1 MEVPIII
8 SDENNKS
15 EISSRKKLKNRLTT
29 GTFALLIA
37 LLAVVSATYAQ
48 YVYNTGRH
56 TTKVRM
62 AAGAVGEVSEI
73 APEDISDGEDV
84 GSQEAEEILND
95 GETSVEQPDSA
106 DASDTSN
113 PQVEIVLPQKNVFIP
128 VSEFLPVQ
136 EREELLSLISHDE
149 VYLVHI
155 RDDSEMQYSIFFNQ
169 ALEQKDVCLYRFD
182 SEENKVVDADSV
194 QDVMSFDEN
203 NRTLVLNTK
212 DSSDYVLVISNAE
225 KYKELGYTASIAAA
239 QQQTEPS
246 ETGEE
251 ETENKAAT
259 EVALTSV
266 ILKPDSEL
274 ETVPV
279 AFLEYLSDLDVCSV
293 TLVYA
298 DGSEKM
304 LDKEDGRY
312 ECSAEH
318 ADEEDAEGTVRRTYH
333 VVVKELATGAVF
345 EDTESVEIG
354 RKDPVE
360 IKTEDM
366 TTVMLEGRKKWM
378 MVQSVPDVS
387 GRYAM
392 NCDKGIEKIYYVSDD
407 GDLTCAEDSFQ
418 LQAGEKYTFLIKL
431 QQGRCFPVLLLS
443 PVAVLDGSKLLQAI

>member
-29 GTFALLIA
+29 GTFALLVA
-37 LLAVVSATYAQ
+37 LLAVVSATYAW

-431 QQGRCFPVLLLS
+431 Q
-443 PVAVLDGSKLLQAI
+443 

>member
-37 LLAVVSATYAQ
+37 LLAVVSATYAW

-246 ETGEE
+246 KTGEE

-279 AFLEYLSDLDVCSV
+279 EFLEYLSDLDVCSV

-431 QQGRCFPVLLLS
+431 Q
-443 PVAVLDGSKLLQAI
+443 

>member
-1 MEVPIII
+1 
-8 SDENNKS
+8 
-15 EISSRKKLKNRLTT
+15 
-29 GTFALLIA
+29 
-37 LLAVVSATYAQ
+37 
-48 YVYNTGRH
+48 
-56 TTKVRM
+56 M

-203 NRTLVLNTK
+203 NRTLVLNSK

-225 KYKELGYTASIAAA
+225 KYKDLGYTASSSAA

-246 ETGEE
+246 KTGEE

-431 QQGRCFPVLLLS
+431 Q
-443 PVAVLDGSKLLQAI
+443 

>member
-37 LLAVVSATYAQ
+37 LLAVVSATYAW

-136 EREELLSLISHDE
+136 EREELRSLISHDE

-431 QQGRCFPVLLLS
+431 Q
-443 PVAVLDGSKLLQAI
+443 

>member
-37 LLAVVSATYAQ
+37 LLAVVSATYAW

-407 GDLTCAEDSFQ
+407 GDLT
-418 LQAGEKYTFLIKL
+418 
-431 QQGRCFPVLLLS
+431 
-443 PVAVLDGSKLLQAI
+443 

>member
-37 LLAVVSATYAQ
+37 LLAVVSATYAW

-128 VSEFLPVQ
+128 ISEFLPVQ

-246 ETGEE
+246 KTGEE

-345 EDTESVEIG
+345 EDAESVEIG

-431 QQGRCFPVLLLS
+431 Q
-443 PVAVLDGSKLLQAI
+443 

>member
-37 LLAVVSATYAQ
+37 LLAVVSATYAW

-366 TTVMLEGRKKWM
+366 ITVMLEGRKKWM

-431 QQGRCFPVLLLS
+431 Q
-443 PVAVLDGSKLLQAI
+443 

>member
-37 LLAVVSATYAQ
+37 LLAVVSATYAW

-246 ETGEE
+246 KTGEE

-418 LQAGEKYTFLIKL
+418 LQAGETYTFLIKL
-431 QQGRCFPVLLLS
+431 Q
-443 PVAVLDGSKLLQAI
+443 

>member
-15 EISSRKKLKNRLTT
+15 EISSKKKLKNRLTT

-37 LLAVVSATYAQ
+37 LLAVVSATYAW

-431 QQGRCFPVLLLS
+431 Q
-443 PVAVLDGSKLLQAI
+443 